1 MKNVTKYNKYLEYKK
16 DILFFD
22 KINLEELSK
31 KIKTPAYCYSVL
43 QIKDNFEQ
51 LRKSFKKI
59 NPLICYA
66 VKANFNHNIIHTLSK
81 LGAGADVVS
90 KGELKQSINNGVRAN
105 KIVFSGVGKTIDEL
119 EFAIFKNIKQ
129 INVESEEEL
138 NDIEE
143 ICKKKNKKIDIGLR
157 VNPNV
162 DAKTHSKISTGR
174 YEDKFGIPENRI
186 IKIFEKFKGN
196 NFLKVN
202 SLSIHIG
209 SQITTLEPFSQ
220 AFKKLRKLTIELKK
234 KNFFIKSLDIGGGIG
249 VTYNEKK
256 DKIFKISSYVELVE
270 RNFSDLDAEI
280 ILEPGRY
287 LVGESGILLSKVV
300 RLKKGEKKTFLII
313 DAGMNNLIR
322 PSLYNAE
329 HQIFPV
335 RKKKIKKKFD
345 IVGPVCESSDVFRKD
360 FVTSE
365 LKQNNLI
372 IISSVGAYGSCM
384 SSGYNLRENAMEI
397 LIEGKKI
404 IGI

>member
-1 MKNVTKYNKYLEYKK
+1 MKNVIKYNKYLEYKK
-16 DILFFD
+16 DVLFFD
-22 KINLEELSK
+22 KINLEELSR

-51 LRKSFKKI
+51 LKKSFKKI

-66 VKANFNHNIIHTLSK
+66 VKANFNNNIIKTLSK

-90 KGELKQSINNGVRAN
+90 KGELKQCINNGVRVN

-119 EFAIFKNIKQ
+119 EFAIRKNIKQ

-138 NDIEE
+138 TDIEK
-143 ICKKKNKKIDIGLR
+143 ICKKQNRKINIGLR

-162 DAKTHSKISTGR
+162 DANTHSKISTGR
-174 YEDKFGIPENRI
+174 FEDKFGIPENRI
-186 IKIFEKFKGN
+186 LGIFEKFKSNG
-196 NFLKVN
+196 FIKVN

-209 SQITTLEPFSQ
+209 SQITTLRPFSQ
-220 AFKKLRKLTIELKK
+220 AFKKLRKLTKELKK
-234 KNFFIKSLDIGGGIG
+234 KSFAIKSLDIGGGIG

-256 DKIFKISSYVELVE
+256 DKLFKVSSYVKLVE
-270 RNFSDLDAEI
+270 ENFSDLDVEI

-300 RLKKGEKKTFLII
+300 RQKKGENKTFLII

-335 RKKKIKKKFD
+335 RKKKIKKKYD
-345 IVGPVCESSDVFRKD
+345 IVGPICESSDVFRKD
-360 FVTSE
+360 FFISE

-384 SSGYNLRENAMEI
+384 SSDYNLRESAIEI

>member
-1 MKNVTKYNKYLEYKK
+1 MKNVIKYNRYLEYKK
-16 DILFFD
+16 DVLFFD

-43 QIKDNFEQ
+43 QIKDNFEK
-51 LRKSFKKI
+51 LKKSFKKI

-66 VKANFNHNIIHTLSK
+66 VKANFNHNIINILSK

-90 KGELKQSINNGVRAN
+90 KGELKQSIKNGVKAN

-119 EFAIFKNIKQ
+119 EFAISKNIKQ

-138 NDIEE
+138 IDIER
-143 ICKKKNKKIDIGLR
+143 ICKKKKKIINIGLR

-162 DAKTHSKISTGR
+162 DAETHTKISTGR
-174 YEDKFGIPENRI
+174 FEDKFGIPENKI
-186 IKIFEKFKGN
+186 IGIFEKFKSN
-196 NFLKVN
+196 NFIKVN

-209 SQITTLEPFSQ
+209 SQIKTLKPFSQ
-220 AFKKLRKLTIELKK
+220 SFQKLRKLTKELKK
-234 KNFFIKSLDIGGGIG
+234 KDFKIKSLDIGGGIG
-249 VTYNEKK
+249 VIYDEKE
-256 DKIFKISSYVELVE
+256 DKIFKVSSYVKLVE

-287 LVGESGILLSKVV
+287 LVGESGILLAKVV
-300 RLKKGEKKTFLII
+300 RVKKGDNKTFLII

-329 HQIFPV
+329 HEIFPV
-335 RKKKIKKKFD
+335 KKNKIKKKYD
-345 IVGPVCESSDVFRKD
+345 IVGPICESSDVFRKN
-360 FVTSE
+360 FVISE

-384 SSGYNLRENAMEI
+384 SSDYNLRDNAIEI

-404 IGI
+404 TGI

>member
-1 MKNVTKYNKYLEYKK
+1 MKKFV
-16 DILFFD
+16 
-22 KINLEELSK
+22 
-31 KIKTPAYCYSVL
+31 
-43 QIKDNFEQ
+43 
-51 LRKSFKKI
+51 
-59 NPLICYA
+59 
-66 VKANFNHNIIHTLSK
+66 
-81 LGAGADVVS
+81 
-90 KGELKQSINNGVRAN
+90 
-105 KIVFSGVGKTIDEL
+105 
-119 EFAIFKNIKQ
+119 
-129 INVESEEEL
+129 
-138 NDIEE
+138 
-143 ICKKKNKKIDIGLR
+143 KKKNKKIDIGLR

-256 DKIFKISSYVELVE
+256 DKIFKISSYVKLVE

-300 RLKKGEKKTFLII
+300 RLKKGEEKTFLII

>member
-66 VKANFNHNIIHTLSK
+66 VKANFNHNIINTLSK

-90 KGELKQSINNGVRAN
+90 KGELKQSLNNGVRAN

-186 IKIFEKFKGN
+186 IKIFEKFNGN

>member
-1 MKNVTKYNKYLEYKK
+1 MKNVIKYNKYLEYKK
-16 DILFFD
+16 DVLFFD
-22 KINLEELSK
+22 KINLEELSR

-51 LRKSFKKI
+51 LKKSFKKI

-66 VKANFNHNIIHTLSK
+66 VKANFNNNIIKTLSK

-90 KGELKQSINNGVRAN
+90 KGELKQSINNGVRVN

-119 EFAIFKNIKQ
+119 EFAIRKNIKQ

-138 NDIEE
+138 TDIEK
-143 ICKKKNKKIDIGLR
+143 ICKKQNKKINIGLR

-174 YEDKFGIPENRI
+174 FEDKFGIPENRI
-186 IKIFEKFKGN
+186 VGIFEKFKSN
-196 NFLKVN
+196 NFIKVN

-209 SQITTLEPFSQ
+209 SQITKLKPFSE
-220 AFKKLRKLTIELKK
+220 AFKKLRKLTKELKK
-234 KNFFIKSLDIGGGIG
+234 KNFTIKSLDIGGGIG

-256 DKIFKISSYVELVE
+256 DKIFKISSYVKLVE
-270 RNFSDLDAEI
+270 KNFSDLDAEI

-287 LVGESGILLSKVV
+287 LVGESGIILSKVV
-300 RLKKGEKKTFLII
+300 RQKKGDNKTFLII

-335 RKKKIKKKFD
+335 RKKKIKKKYD
-345 IVGPVCESSDVFRKD
+345 IVGPICESSDVFRKD
-360 FVTSE
+360 FSISE
-365 LKQNNLI
+365 LKQNNFI

-384 SSGYNLRENAMEI
+384 SSDYNLRENAIEI

>member
-66 VKANFNHNIIHTLSK
+66 VKANFNHNIINTLSK

-196 NFLKVN
+196 KFLKVN

-256 DKIFKISSYVELVE
+256 DKIFKISSYVKLVE

-300 RLKKGEKKTFLII
+300 RLKKGEEKTFLII

>member
-51 LRKSFKKI
+51 LKKSFKKI

-66 VKANFNHNIIHTLSK
+66 VKANFNHNIINTLSK

-143 ICKKKNKKIDIGLR
+143 ICKKNKKIDIGLR

-220 AFKKLRKLTIELKK
+220 AFQKLRKLTIELKK

-256 DKIFKISSYVELVE
+256 DKIFKISSYVKLVE

-335 RKKKIKKKFD
+335 RKKK
-345 IVGPVCESSDVFRKD
+345 
-360 FVTSE
+360 
-365 LKQNNLI
+365 LKRNLI
-372 IISSVGAYGSCM
+372 
-384 SSGYNLRENAMEI
+384 
-397 LIEGKKI
+397 
-404 IGI
+404 

>member
-31 KIKTPAYCYSVL
+31 KIKTPAYCYSVS

-51 LRKSFKKI
+51 LKRSFKKI
-59 NPLICYA
+59 DPLICYA
-66 VKANFNHNIIHTLSK
+66 VKANFNHNIIKTLSK

-119 EFAIFKNIKQ
+119 EFAIIKNIKQ

-143 ICKKKNKKIDIGLR
+143 ICKKKNKRIDIGLR

-186 IKIFEKFKGN
+186 VKIFEKFKGN
-196 NFLKVN
+196 KFLKVN

-220 AFKKLRKLTIELKK
+220 AFQKLRKLTIELKK

-256 DKIFKISSYVELVE
+256 DKIFKISSYVKLVE

-360 FVTSE
+360 FVISE

-384 SSGYNLRENAMEI
+384 SSGYNLRENAIEI

>member
-31 KIKTPAYCYSVL
+31 KIKTPAYCYSVS

-51 LRKSFKKI
+51 LKRSFKKI
-59 NPLICYA
+59 DPLICYA
-66 VKANFNHNIIHTLSK
+66 VKANFNHNIIKTLSK

-119 EFAIFKNIKQ
+119 EFAIIKNIKQ

-143 ICKKKNKKIDIGLR
+143 ICKKKNKRIDIGLR

-174 YEDKFGIPENRI
+174 SEDKFGIPENRI
-186 IKIFEKFKGN
+186 VKIFEKFKGN
-196 NFLKVN
+196 KFLKVN

-220 AFKKLRKLTIELKK
+220 AFQKLRKLTIELKK

-256 DKIFKISSYVELVE
+256 DKIFKISSYVKLVE
-270 RNFSDLDAEI
+270 RNFSDLNAEI

-384 SSGYNLRENAMEI
+384 SSDYNLRENAMEI

>member
-22 KINLEELSK
+22 QINLEELSK

-51 LRKSFKKI
+51 LKKSFKKI

-66 VKANFNHNIIHTLSK
+66 VKANFNHNIINILSK

-90 KGELKQSINNGVRAN
+90 KGELKQSLNNGIRAD

-119 EFAIFKNIKQ
+119 EFAILKNIKQ

-143 ICKKKNKKIDIGLR
+143 ICKKKNKKINIGLR

-162 DAKTHSKISTGR
+162 DAQTHSKISTGR
-174 YEDKFGIPENRI
+174 FEDKFGIPENRI
-186 IKIFEKFKGN
+186 VKIFEKFKSN

-209 SQITTLEPFSQ
+209 SQITTLGPFSQ
-220 AFKKLRKLTIELKK
+220 AFKKLRKLTRELKK
-234 KNFFIKSLDIGGGIG
+234 KNFIIKSLDIGGGIG
-249 VTYNEKK
+249 VTYNENK
-256 DKIFKISSYVELVE
+256 DKIFKISKYVKLVE
-270 RNFSDLDAEI
+270 RNFSDLDTEI

-335 RKKKIKKKFD
+335 RKKKIKRKFD
-345 IVGPVCESSDVFRKD
+345 IVGPICESSDIFRKN
-360 FVTSE
+360 FVISE

-384 SSGYNLRENAMEI
+384 SSHYNLRENAIEI